1 MKVVRLHGKGD
12 LRLHNEPNPIPGPGE
27 GVVNVHAVGICG
39 SDLYWVEQ
47 AGTGV
52 AHLDQPMILGHEF
65 AGTVTDTKGQ
75 TVLVAVDP
83 AVPCGQCRS
92 CQAGHPNL
100 CTRIRFAGY
109 GTEDG
114 ALREKITWPERCF
127 HPLPEGMNAID
138 GAILEPLGVA
148 LHAVD
153 LGSLKMGMKVG
164 VFGCGP
170 IGLLII
176 RIARLMGASQIISTD
191 ILPHRLDLARE
202 LGAVAILATEDGAE
216 WKEVWTESSREGVD
230 VAFEVAGENAAV
242 VTAVAS
248 ARSGGTVVLIGIPGS
263 DTTSFQASTAR
274 RKGLTIKLS
283 RRMKHAYPRAIKLI
297 EKGLVDVRSLVTH
310 RFQLDDYKEAFSV
323 ARRREGLKVVVE
335 FPPQV

>member
-1 MKVVRLHGKGD
+1 
-12 LRLHNEPNPIPGPGE
+12 
-27 GVVNVHAVGICG
+27 
-39 SDLYWVEQ
+39 
-47 AGTGV
+47 
-52 AHLDQPMILGHEF
+52 
-65 AGTVTDTKGQ
+65 
-75 TVLVAVDP
+75 
-83 AVPCGQCRS
+83 
-92 CQAGHPNL
+92 
-100 CTRIRFAGY
+100 
-109 GTEDG
+109 
-114 ALREKITWPERCF
+114 
-127 HPLPEGMNAID
+127 MNAID
-138 GAILEPLGVA
+138 GAMLEPLGVA

-202 LGAVAILATEDGAE
+202 LGAVAILAAEDGAE

-242 VTAVAS
+242 ETAVAS
-248 ARSGGTVVLIGIPGS
+248 ARPGGTVVLVGIPGS

-274 RKGLTIKLS
+274 RKDLTIKLS

-310 RFQLDDYKEAFSV
+310 RFQLDDYEEAFSV